1 MVNYTSMAQSN
12 GEQENGT
19 IGGVSLSSFLQ
30 MLEQERKTCTL
41 KVNAEGREGTFFF
54 EGGELIDAQ
63 YGDEV
68 GEAAVYMILSWDNP
82 TFNVTNA
89 EDRMHRIRLPLAH
102 ILLDFAKKKDEEGGG
117 DEPEASVENVASHV
131 NTAQLTDPVGRR
143 LIETITGIAGVK
155 HYYLLNRQGQVITQS
170 SRTMKLG
177 DFITYC
183 IVSGI
188 QMRKLLN
195 AKGPNRIQ
203 LVLENGETLLIIPG
217 AGMIIGLLLDEF
229 TSVNEVA
236 EKLRP
241 ALTSGS

>member
-1 MVNYTSMAQSN
+1 MAQTSE
-12 GEQENGT
+12 GREGGT
-19 IGGVSLSSFLQ
+19 FGGVSLPSFLQ

-41 KVNAEGREGTFFF
+41 KVHSEGREGSFYFDA
-54 EGGELIDAQ
+54 GDLIDAQ

-68 GEAAVYMILSWDNP
+68 GEKAVYAIMSWNHP

-102 ILLDFAKKKDEEGGG
+102 ILLDFAKRKDEEGEG
-117 DEPEASVENVASHV
+117 DEAVPVAMEESGPRV
-131 NTAQLTDPVGRR
+131 NTSLPRDPVGRR
-143 LIETITGIAGVK
+143 LVETITSIAGVK

-170 SRTMKLG
+170 SKTQKLG

-217 AGMIIGLLLDEF
+217 AGMIIGLLLEEF
-229 TSVNEVA
+229 SSVNEIA
-236 EKLRP
+236 DKLRT
-241 ALTSGS
+241 ALANQ